1 MKKLLLCAM
10 AAALV
15 VPAMA
20 GVTGLYNTG
29 VDDNGIPLA
38 ADVADPHYTLISP
51 EGLTAYAI
59 TKHNAWVS
67 PGSDAMWIGPT
78 ASSVTDAE
86 GWYVYRLTFD
96 IAVDPA
102 NVIINGKWATDNS
115 GEIWLNGTETG
126 VTRLGERG
134 FEDLSDFTLL
144 EGFASGENTLEFKVY
159 NYPGTSGNPTGLL
172 VTDLSVTIVPA
183 PGAILLA
190 GIGTSVVGLL
200 RRRRRSL

>member
-29 VDDNGIPLA
+29 VDDNGIPLV

-59 TKHNAWVS
+59 TKHNAWVG

-96 IAVDPA
+96 VSTDPA
-102 NVIINGKWATDNS
+102 NVIIKGKWATDNS
-115 GEIWLNGTETG
+115 GQIWLNDIDTG
-126 VTRLGERG
+126 VRANTYNS
-134 FEDLSDFTLL
+134 LSDFTLL

-159 NYPGTSGNPTGLL
+159 NATGSSGNPTGLL

-200 RRRRRSL
+200 RRRRTL